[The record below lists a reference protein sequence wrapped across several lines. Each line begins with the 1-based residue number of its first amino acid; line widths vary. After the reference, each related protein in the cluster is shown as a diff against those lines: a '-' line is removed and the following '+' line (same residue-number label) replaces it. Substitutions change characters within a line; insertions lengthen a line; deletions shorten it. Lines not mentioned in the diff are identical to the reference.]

1 MTKFRLHVIGMP
13 HTRTTKEYN
22 ACAFTQKALKFCKM
36 MTDRGHTVYHYGVEG
51 SNPVCTEHISV
62 LSNEEFDRVY
72 GHIPKNGPYDID
84 NQEVYHEFHLNTIKG
99 IGERRQPLYLPP
111 EQGDHAAV
119 Q

>member
-51 SNPVCTEHISV
+51 SNPV
-62 LSNEEFDRVY
+62 
-72 GHIPKNGPYDID
+72 
-84 NQEVYHEFHLNTIKG
+84 
-99 IGERRQPLYLPP
+99 
-111 EQGDHAAV
+111 
-119 Q
+119 